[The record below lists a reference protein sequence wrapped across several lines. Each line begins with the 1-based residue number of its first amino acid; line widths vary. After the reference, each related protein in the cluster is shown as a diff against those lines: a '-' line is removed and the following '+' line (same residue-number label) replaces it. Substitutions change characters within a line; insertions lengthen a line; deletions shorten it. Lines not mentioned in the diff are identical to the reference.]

1 VYGKCLDKK
10 RHRGEKFIEGSGI
23 YKVQR
28 RISKM
33 PKPKAVI
40 DYIKCHPERCDA
52 GVCAGVSECPHG
64 ILIQDTPWEIP
75 YILQDFC
82 VGCGKCST
90 VCPFKAIK
98 MIE

>member
-1 VYGKCLDKK
+1 
-10 RHRGEKFIEGSGI
+10 
-23 YKVQR
+23 
-28 RISKM
+28 M

-40 DYIKCHPERCDA
+40 DYTKCHPERCDA
-52 GVCAGVSECPHG
+52 GVCAAVSECSHG

-82 VGCGKCST
+82 VGCGKCSIA
-90 VCPFKAIK
+90 CLFKAIK